1 MMKILM
7 VGQGGREHSLLWKL
21 AQSPE
26 KPLLYAAPGN
36 AGMAQIATCITIGA
50 TDIVN
55 LVDFASQEKIDLTLV
70 GPEVPLTLGIVDA
83 FEARGL
89 KIFGARRDAAMIEGS
104 KSFAK
109 NLMRK
114 YKIPTADYEVFDD
127 PQKAKA
133 HLNKVGAPIV
143 VKADGLAAGKGAIVC
158 PTLEAAHQA
167 INMIMEERAFGDA
180 GSRVVIEECLTGEE
194 ASFLAFTDGKTVLPM
209 ASSQDH
215 KPIYDNDQGPN
226 TGGMGA
232 YSPAPVVTD
241 DVHKKI
247 MDRVML
253 PAVQGMAA
261 EGYPYKGVLYAG
273 LMIKDGEPRLLE
285 FNARFGDPEA
295 QPLVA
300 RMASD
305 LVPVLEAVIDER
317 LHEVTLEWRP
327 EPTVC
332 VVMASG
338 GYPGSYEK
346 GKVISG
352 LDEAASV
359 PGVVI
364 FHAGTALKNGKVVTD
379 GGRVLNVN
387 GIGKDI
393 REAIANAYQ
402 GVKKIYWEGVHYR
415 NDIGKKAL
423 DRLAE

>member
-1 MMKILM
+1 MKILM